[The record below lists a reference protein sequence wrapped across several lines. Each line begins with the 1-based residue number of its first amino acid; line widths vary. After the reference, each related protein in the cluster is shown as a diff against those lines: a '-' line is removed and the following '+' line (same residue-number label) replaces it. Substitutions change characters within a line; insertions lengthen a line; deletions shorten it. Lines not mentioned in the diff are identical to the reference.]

1 MAGFS
6 MDLADLDEVKEKEAE
21 AVAPTPEVKV
31 KLEKAA
37 DANTNNLMTFDLDSL
52 QERRDIITS
61 IDTFGKDIVE
71 KSTQKNDM
79 LNVRLV
85 DLSKMGGENGAVVSG
100 LSELSMQMKDLDPS
114 GIDFTKRGVFGKLF
128 NPARAYFTKYE
139 RADAIIAKTMD
150 SLSEG
155 KKVLKNDNTTLE
167 IEQMALR
174 DLTKKLGQQ
183 IEMGTQM
190 DESISA
196 AIEKAKTENVDEERI
211 KFIEEE
217 VLFPLRQKVMD
228 MQQMQAVN
236 MQGIVAMEI
245 VRRNNKEL
253 IRAVERA
260 ENVTVSALKIAVTV
274 ASALY
279 NQKIVLEKVNAVNE
293 ATNKLIGATS
303 KMLKDQ
309 GASIQQQ
316 AMEASVSVD
325 TLKEAFANTFEAL
338 DAVSSYKSK
347 ALPQMKDTIAQFRE
361 LADEGEKRIQKME
374 ATEEKKRQML
384 EGGGDP
390 IKKLNS

>member
-1 MAGFS
+1 

-21 AVAPTPEVKV
+21 AVAPAPEVKV
-31 KLEKAA
+31 KLEKVA
-37 DANTNNLMTFDLDSL
+37 DSNTQNLMTFDLDSL
-52 QERRDIITS
+52 EERRGIISS
-61 IDTFGKDIVE
+61 IDSFGQDIVE

-85 DLSKMGGENGAVVSG
+85 DLSKMGGENGAVVNG
-100 LSELSMQMKDLDPS
+100 LSQLSMQMKDLDPS
-114 GIDFTKRGVFGKLF
+114 GIDFTKRGVFGKMF
-128 NPARAYFTKYE
+128 NPARSYFTKYE

-150 SLSEG
+150 SLAEG
-155 KKVLKNDNTTLE
+155 KAVLKNDNTTLE
-167 IEQMALR
+167 IEQMSLR
-174 DLTKKLGQQ
+174 DLTKKLNQQ

-196 AIEKAKTENVDEERI
+196 AIEKAKIENVDEERI

-217 VLFPLRQKVMD
+217 VLFPLRQKIMD

-253 IRAVERA
+253 SRAVERA

-303 KMLKDQ
+303 KMLKEQ

-316 AMEASVSVD
+316 AMESSISVD
-325 TLKEAFANTFEAL
+325 TLKDAFANTFEAL
-338 DAVSSYKSK
+338 DAVSNYKTK
-347 ALPQMKDTIAQFRE
+347 ALPQMKNTIQQFRE
-361 LADEGEKRIQKME
+361 LADEGEKRIQRME
-374 ATEEKKRQML
+374 ASDEKRRKLMEE
-384 EGGGDP
+384 GGDP
-390 IKKLNS
+390 LKNLKP

>member
-21 AVAPTPEVKV
+21 AVAPAPEVKV
-31 KLEKAA
+31 KLEKVA
-37 DANTNNLMTFDLDSL
+37 DSNTQNLMTFDLDSL
-52 QERRDIITS
+52 EERRGIISS
-61 IDTFGKDIVE
+61 IDSFGQDIVE

-100 LSELSMQMKDLDPS
+100 LSELSMQMKELDPS
-114 GIDFTKRGVFGKLF
+114 GIDFTKRGVFGKMF
-128 NPARAYFTKYE
+128 NPARSYFTKYE
-139 RADAIIAKTMD
+139 RADAIIAKTID
-150 SLSEG
+150 SLAEG
-155 KKVLKNDNTTLE
+155 KAVLKNDNTTLE
-167 IEQMALR
+167 IEQMSLR
-174 DLTKKLGQQ
+174 DLTKKLNQQ

-196 AIEKAKTENVDEERI
+196 AIEKAKIENVDEERI

-217 VLFPLRQKVMD
+217 VLFPLRQKIMD

-303 KMLKDQ
+303 KMLKEQ
-309 GASIQQQ
+309 GASIQ
-316 AMEASVSVD
+316 
-325 TLKEAFANTFEAL
+325 
-338 DAVSSYKSK
+338 
-347 ALPQMKDTIAQFRE
+347 
-361 LADEGEKRIQKME
+361 
-374 ATEEKKRQML
+374 
-384 EGGGDP
+384 
-390 IKKLNS
+390 

>member
-21 AVAPTPEVKV
+21 AVAPAPEVKV
-31 KLEKAA
+31 KLEKVA
-37 DANTNNLMTFDLDSL
+37 DSNTKNLMTFDLDSL
-52 QERRDIITS
+52 EERRDIITS
-61 IDTFGKDIVE
+61 IDTFGQDIVE

-85 DLSKMGGENGAVVSG
+85 DLSKMGGENGAVVNG
-100 LSELSMQMKDLDPS
+100 LAELSTQMKDLDPS
-114 GIDFTKRGVFGKLF
+114 GIDFTKKGVFGKLF
-128 NPARAYFTKYE
+128 SPARNYFTKYE

-150 SLSEG
+150 SLAEG
-155 KKVLKNDNTTLE
+155 KAVLKNDNTTLE
-167 IEQMALR
+167 IEQMSLR
-174 DLTKKLGQQ
+174 DLTKKLNQQ

-196 AIEKAKTENVDEERI
+196 AIEKAKVENVDEERI

-217 VLFPLRQKVMD
+217 VLFPLRQKIMD
-228 MQQMQAVN
+228 MQQMP
-236 MQGIVAMEI
+236 
-245 VRRNNKEL
+245 
-253 IRAVERA
+253 
-260 ENVTVSALKIAVTV
+260 ALKIAVTV

-279 NQKIVLEKVNAVNE
+279 NQKLVLEKVNAVNE

-316 AMEASVSVD
+316 AMQASISVD
-325 TLKEAFANTFEAL
+325 TLKDAFANTFDAL

-347 ALPQMKDTIAQFRE
+347 ALPQMKNSIEQFRA

-374 ATEEKKRQML
+374 ASEERRKQLMA
-384 EGGGDP
+384 EGGDP
-390 IKKLNS
+390 IKNLNG